1 MQTKKH
7 RKQIKTESW
16 GGQSRENSRSR
27 RGTKERVIMERLERK
42 PAKKLGHASLV
53 QIGIV
58 FWAVV
63 DVHDHNE
70 DSNIGHHKHRN
81 QP

>member
-1 MQTKKH
+1 
-7 RKQIKTESW
+7 
-16 GGQSRENSRSR
+16 
-27 RGTKERVIMERLERK
+27 MERLERK

-58 FWAVV
+58 FGAVV

-70 DSNIGHHKHRN
+70 DSNIGHHKQRN